1 MRGAQKLTTLMGL
14 KMKNVWLLTTPRT
27 ALVALTLALTACAGT
42 PNGADQSVSIAGFG
56 PGFVAGSLAE
66 NAIPNSLL
74 QVPPPPA
81 AGSAAL
87 ALDHDIAKRS
97 FALRDTPHW
106 TQATLD
112 ADLTFPEAA
121 NIFSCARGIAVS
133 EAGTPRLYNLLHRT
147 LTDLGRS
154 PHTAKVHYH
163 RTRPFVENGQPI
175 CTPEWKERLAHDGSY
190 PSGHNAIGWGW
201 ALILAEL
208 SPAQTD
214 DLLVRGRNYGE
225 SRNVCNV
232 HWHSDVMQG
241 RLVGAGMVARL
252 HADPTFRADLLAA
265 RADIENARARG
276 LKPTRD
282 CRAEAAALAIQ
293 PSLAQ

>member
-1 MRGAQKLTTLMGL
+1 MLNVSLIATT
-14 KMKNVWLLTTPRT
+14 RT
-27 ALVALTLALTACAGT
+27 AILALALTACAST
-42 PNGADQSVSIAGFG
+42 PDGEGQSVTIAGFG
-56 PGFVAGSLAE
+56 PGFVAGYLAE

-81 AGSAAL
+81 AGSAAM
-87 ALDHDIAKRS
+87 ALDLDIAQRS
-97 FALRDTPHW
+97 FALRDTPRW
-106 TQATLD
+106 TQAISD
-112 ADLTFPEAA
+112 ADVTFPHAA
-121 NIFSCARGIAVS
+121 EIFSCALGIAVS
-133 EAGTPRLYNLLHRT
+133 EADTPNIYRLLRRT

-154 PHTAKVHYH
+154 PHAAKVHYD
-163 RTRPFVENGQPI
+163 RRRPFVENGQPM
-175 CTPEWKERLAHDGSY
+175 CTPEVKERLAHDGSY

-201 ALILAEL
+201 ALILAEI

-214 DLLVRGRNYGE
+214 ALLVRGRNYGE

-252 HADPTFRADLLAA
+252 HADPAFRSDLAAA
-265 RADIENARARG
+265 RAEIENARARG

-282 CRAEAAALAIQ
+282 CRAEAAALAVQ

>member
-1 MRGAQKLTTLMGL
+1 
-14 KMKNVWLLTTPRT
+14 MKNNSLITTPRT
-27 ALVALTLALTACAGT
+27 ALVALTLALAACAAT
-42 PNGADQSVSIAGFG
+42 PQGDGQSVSIAGFG
-56 PGFVAGSLAE
+56 PGFAAGYLAE
-66 NAIPNSLL
+66 DAIPNSLL

-87 ALDHDIAKRS
+87 ALDHDIAQRS
-97 FALRDTPHW
+97 FALRDTPRW
-106 TQATLD
+106 TLAISD
-112 ADLTFPEAA
+112 ADVTFPNGA
-121 NIFSCARGIAVS
+121 NIFSCALGIAVS
-133 EAGTPRLYNLLHRT
+133 QAETPRLYKLLQRT

-154 PHTAKVHYH
+154 PHAAKVHYH
-163 RTRPFVENGQPI
+163 RTRPFVENGQPM
-175 CTPEWKERLAHDGSY
+175 CTPDERKKLANDGSY

-201 ALILAEL
+201 ALILAEI

-214 DLLVRGRNYGE
+214 ALLVRGRNYGE

-252 HADPTFRADLLAA
+252 HADPAFRADLLAA
-265 RADIENARARG
+265 RADLEAARARG
-276 LKPTRD
+276 SKPTRD
-282 CRAEAAALAIQ
+282 CLAEAAALAIQ

>member
-1 MRGAQKLTTLMGL
+1 MHNFSFALISR
-14 KMKNVWLLTTPRT
+14 VT
-27 ALVALTLALTACAGT
+27 ALVLALALAACASTRDGEGQAVT
-42 PNGADQSVSIAGFG
+42 IAGFG
-56 PGFVAGSLAE
+56 PGFAAGYLAE
-66 NAIPNSLL
+66 DAIPNSLV

-81 AGSAAL
+81 AGSAAM
-87 ALDHDIAKRS
+87 ALDLDIARRS
-97 FALRDTPHW
+97 FALRDTPRW
-106 TQATLD
+106 TQAISD
-112 ADLTFPEAA
+112 ADLTFPQAA
-121 NIFSCARGIAVS
+121 GIFSCALGIAVS
-133 EAGTPRLYNLLHRT
+133 QTDTPRLYQLLRRS

-154 PHTAKVHYH
+154 PHAAKVHYD
-163 RTRPFVENGQPI
+163 RRRPFVENGQPM
-175 CTPEWKERLAHDGSY
+175 CTPDERETLANDGSY

-214 DLLVRGRNYGE
+214 ALMVRGRNYGE

-252 HADPTFRADLLAA
+252 HADPVFRADLPAA
-265 RADIENARARG
+265 RAEIEEARARG

-282 CRAEAAALAIQ
+282 CLAEAAALAVQ

>member
-1 MRGAQKLTTLMGL
+1 
-14 KMKNVWLLTTPRT
+14 
-27 ALVALTLALTACAGT
+27 
-42 PNGADQSVSIAGFG
+42 VSIAGFG
-56 PGFVAGSLAE
+56 AGFVAGYLAQD
-66 NAIPNSLL
+66 AIPNSLV

-81 AGSAAL
+81 AGSATL
-87 ALDHDIAKRS
+87 ALDADIAQRS
-97 FALRDTPHW
+97 FALRDTPRW
-106 TQATLD
+106 TQATSD
-112 ADLTFPEAA
+112 ADLTFPHAA
-121 NIFSCARGIAVS
+121 GTFSCALDIAIS
-133 EAGTPRLYNLLHRT
+133 ETDTPRLYTLLRRT

-154 PHTAKVHYH
+154 THATKVHYN
-163 RTRPFVENGQPI
+163 RVRPFVLNKQPM
-175 CTPEWKERLAHDGSY
+175 CPPEEKERLAHDGSY

-214 DLLVRGRNYGE
+214 ALLVRGRNYGE

-252 HADPTFRADLLAA
+252 HADPVFRADLVAA
-265 RADIENARARG
+265 RSEVDAARARG
-276 LKPTRD
+276 LKPNRD
-282 CRAEAAALAIQ
+282 CLAEAAALTLQ

>member
-1 MRGAQKLTTLMGL
+1 MQNVSLIATT
-14 KMKNVWLLTTPRT
+14 RT
-27 ALVALTLALTACAGT
+27 AILALALTACAST
-42 PNGADQSVSIAGFG
+42 PDGEGPAVTIAGFG
-56 PGFVAGSLAE
+56 PGFVAGYLAE

-81 AGSAAL
+81 AGSAAM
-87 ALDHDIAKRS
+87 ALDLDIAQRS
-97 FALRDTPHW
+97 FALRDTPRW
-106 TQATLD
+106 TQAISD
-112 ADLTFPEAA
+112 ADVTFPHAA
-121 NIFSCARGIAVS
+121 GIFSCALGIAVS
-133 EAGTPRLYNLLHRT
+133 EADTPNIYRLLRRT

-154 PHTAKVHYH
+154 PHAAKVHYD
-163 RTRPFVENGQPI
+163 RRRPFVENGQPM
-175 CTPEWKERLAHDGSY
+175 CTPEVKERLAHDGSY

-201 ALILAEL
+201 ALILAEI

-214 DLLVRGRNYGE
+214 ALLVRGRNYGE

-252 HADPTFRADLLAA
+252 HADPAFRSDLAAA
-265 RADIENARARG
+265 RAEIENARARS

-282 CRAEAAALAIQ
+282 CRAEAAALAVQ

>member
-1 MRGAQKLTTLMGL
+1 MQNVSLIATT
-14 KMKNVWLLTTPRT
+14 RT
-27 ALVALTLALTACAGT
+27 AILALALTACAST
-42 PNGADQSVSIAGFG
+42 PDGEGPAVTIAGFG
-56 PGFVAGSLAE
+56 PGFVAGYLAE

-81 AGSAAL
+81 AGSAAM
-87 ALDHDIAKRS
+87 ALDLDIAQRS
-97 FALRDTPHW
+97 FALRDTPRW
-106 TQATLD
+106 TQAISD
-112 ADLTFPEAA
+112 ADVTFPHAA
-121 NIFSCARGIAVS
+121 GIFSCALGIAVS
-133 EAGTPRLYNLLHRT
+133 EADTPNIYRLLRRT

-154 PHTAKVHYH
+154 PHAAKVHYD
-163 RTRPFVENGQPI
+163 RRRPFVENGQPM
-175 CTPEWKERLAHDGSY
+175 CTPEVKERLAHDGSY

-208 SPAQTD
+208 APERTD
-214 DLLVRGRNYGE
+214 ALLVRGRNYGE

-252 HADPTFRADLLAA
+252 HADPAFRADLLAA
-265 RADIENARARG
+265 GAEIDAARG
-276 LKPTRD
+276 RGLQATRD
-282 CRAEAAALAIQ
+282 CRAEAAALASE

>member
-1 MRGAQKLTTLMGL
+1 MNNPM
-14 KMKNVWLLTTPRT
+14 PT
-27 ALVALTLALTACAGT
+27 ARIVALTLALTLAACASPPT
-42 PNGADQSVSIAGFG
+42 DERQSVSIAGFG
-56 PGFVAGSLAE
+56 PGFAPGYLAE
-66 NAIPNSLL
+66 ADIPSSLV

-87 ALDHDIAKRS
+87 ALDHDIAERS
-97 FALRDTPHW
+97 FAFYETPRW
-106 TQATLD
+106 TQAIID
-112 ADLTFPEAA
+112 ADLTFPNAA
-121 NIFSCARGIAVS
+121 SAFSCALGTAIN
-133 EAGTPRLYNLLHRT
+133 ETDTPRLYRLLRRT

-154 PHTAKVHYH
+154 TRAAKVHYD
-163 RTRPFVENGQPI
+163 RRRPFVENQHPL
-175 CTPEWKERLAHDGSY
+175 CTPQTKGRLEHDGSY

-214 DLLVRGRNYGE
+214 ALLVRGRNFGE

-252 HADPTFRADLLAA
+252 HAEPAFRADLLAA
-265 RADIENARARG
+265 QAEIDQARRQG
-276 LKPTRD
+276 LKPSRD
-282 CRAEAAALAIQ
+282 CQAEAAALASG

>member
-1 MRGAQKLTTLMGL
+1 MENTLRS
-14 KMKNVWLLTTPRT
+14 TRIS
-27 ALVALTLALTACAGT
+27 ALVLALTLAACAAT
-42 PNGADQSVSIAGFG
+42 PNDESQSVSIAGFG
-56 PGFVAGSLAE
+56 PGFVAGYLAE
-66 NAIPNSLL
+66 SDIPNSLT
-74 QVPPPPA
+74 QVPPPPG

-87 ALDHDIAKRS
+87 ALDHDIAQRS
-97 FALRDTPHW
+97 FALYNTPRW
-106 TQATLD
+106 TQAIAD
-112 ADLTFPEAA
+112 ADLTFPNAA
-121 NIFSCARGIAVS
+121 SAFSCSLGITVS
-133 EAGTPRLYNLLHRT
+133 EADTPRLYRLLRRT

-154 PHTAKVHYH
+154 PRAAKVHYD
-163 RTRPFVENGQPI
+163 RRRPFVENQHPL
-175 CTPEWKERLAHDGSY
+175 CTPQEKNRLARDGSY

-201 ALILAEL
+201 ALILAEI

-214 DLLVRGRNYGE
+214 ALLVRGRNFGE

-252 HADPTFRADLLAA
+252 HADPVFRADLAAA
-265 RADIENARARG
+265 RAEIDQTRRNG

-282 CRAEAAALAIQ
+282 CQAEAAALAIE

>member
-1 MRGAQKLTTLMGL
+1 MENTLRS
-14 KMKNVWLLTTPRT
+14 TRIS
-27 ALVALTLALTACAGT
+27 ALVLALTLAACAAT
-42 PNGADQSVSIAGFG
+42 PNDESQSVSIAGFG
-56 PGFVAGSLAE
+56 PGFVAGYLAE
-66 NAIPNSLL
+66 SDIPNSLT
-74 QVPPPPA
+74 QVPPPPG

-87 ALDHDIAKRS
+87 ALDHDIAQRS
-97 FALRDTPHW
+97 FALYNTPRW
-106 TQATLD
+106 TQAIAD
-112 ADLTFPEAA
+112 ADLTFPNAA
-121 NIFSCARGIAVS
+121 SAFSCSLGITVS
-133 EAGTPRLYNLLHRT
+133 EADTPRLYRLLRRT

-154 PHTAKVHYH
+154 PRAAKVHYD
-163 RTRPFVENGQPI
+163 RRRPFVENQHPL
-175 CTPEWKERLAHDGSY
+175 CTPQEKNRLARDGSY

-201 ALILAEL
+201 ALILSEI

-214 DLLVRGRNYGE
+214 ALLVRGRNFGE

-252 HADPTFRADLLAA
+252 HADPVFRADLAAA
-265 RADIENARARG
+265 RAEIDQTRRNG

-282 CRAEAAALAIQ
+282 CQAEAAALAIE

>member
-1 MRGAQKLTTLMGL
+1 MNNARLGTTGRIAALT
-14 KMKNVWLLTTPRT
+14 
-27 ALVALTLALTACAGT
+27 LTLALAACAST
-42 PNGADQSVSIAGFG
+42 PEGKDQSVSIAGFG
-56 PGFVAGSLAE
+56 PGFVAGYLAE
-66 NAIPNSLL
+66 DAVPNSLV

-81 AGSAAL
+81 AGSAAM
-87 ALDHDIAKRS
+87 ALDVDIAQRS
-97 FALRDTPHW
+97 FALRDTPRW
-106 TQATLD
+106 TQAISD
-112 ADLTFPEAA
+112 ADLTFPSAEG
-121 NIFSCARGIAVS
+121 IFSCALGIAIS
-133 EAGTPRLYNLLHRT
+133 ETDTPRLYKLLHRT

-154 PHTAKVHYH
+154 PHAAKAHYN
-163 RTRPFVENGQPI
+163 RERPFVENGQPI
-175 CTPEWKERLAHDGSY
+175 CTPEWKERLTHDGSY

-201 ALILAEL
+201 ALILAEI

-214 DLLVRGRNYGE
+214 ALLVRGRNYGE

-252 HADPTFRADLLAA
+252 HADPAFRADLVAA
-265 RADIENARARG
+265 HAEIEEARGRG

>member
-1 MRGAQKLTTLMGL
+1 MQNVSLIATT
-14 KMKNVWLLTTPRT
+14 RT
-27 ALVALTLALTACAGT
+27 AILALALTACAST
-42 PNGADQSVSIAGFG
+42 PDGEGPAVTIAGFG
-56 PGFVAGSLAE
+56 PGFVAGYLAE

-81 AGSAAL
+81 AGSAAM
-87 ALDHDIAKRS
+87 ALDLDIAQRS
-97 FALRDTPHW
+97 FALRDTPRW
-106 TQATLD
+106 TQAISD
-112 ADLTFPEAA
+112 ADVTFPHAA
-121 NIFSCARGIAVS
+121 GIFSCALGIAVS
-133 EAGTPRLYNLLHRT
+133 EADTPNIYRLLRRT

-154 PHTAKVHYH
+154 PHAAKVHYD
-163 RTRPFVENGQPI
+163 RRRPFVENGQPM
-175 CTPEWKERLAHDGSY
+175 CTPEVKERLAHDGSY

-201 ALILAEL
+201 ALILAEI

-214 DLLVRGRNYGE
+214 ALLVRGRNYGE

-252 HADPTFRADLLAA
+252 HADPAFRSDLAAA
-265 RADIENARARG
+265 RAEIENARARG

-282 CRAEAAALAIQ
+282 CRAEAAALAVQ

>member
-1 MRGAQKLTTLMGL
+1 MQNVSLITT
-14 KMKNVWLLTTPRT
+14 TRT
-27 ALVALTLALTACAGT
+27 AILALALALTACAST
-42 PNGADQSVSIAGFG
+42 PDGEGPAVTIAGFG
-56 PGFVAGSLAE
+56 PGFVAGYLAE

-81 AGSAAL
+81 AGSAAM
-87 ALDHDIAKRS
+87 ALDLDIAQRS
-97 FALRDTPHW
+97 FALRDTPRW
-106 TQATLD
+106 TQAISD
-112 ADLTFPEAA
+112 ADVTFPHAA
-121 NIFSCARGIAVS
+121 GIFSCALGIAVS
-133 EAGTPRLYNLLHRT
+133 ETDTPNIYRLLRRT

-154 PHTAKVHYH
+154 PHAAKVHYD
-163 RTRPFVENGQPI
+163 RRRPFVENGQPM
-175 CTPEWKERLAHDGSY
+175 CTPEVKERLAHDGSY

-201 ALILAEL
+201 ALILAEI

-214 DLLVRGRNYGE
+214 ALLVRGRNYGE

-252 HADPTFRADLLAA
+252 HADPAFRSDLAAA
-265 RADIENARARG
+265 RAEIENARARG

-282 CRAEAAALAIQ
+282 CRAEAAALAVQ